1 MPDARGRAA
10 GDAFYT
16 LFPHATWGILHGF
29 LGGDMRVRRALP
41 LGALVVLTCSAASR
55 GAEES
60 RLLAHSPTLSKT
72 QVVFAYGGYLWSVP
86 REGGD
91 ARQLTTGGHEGAPVL
106 SPDGKWILFTGQY
119 DGNIDVFVI
128 PAEGGEPKRLTWHPG
143 ADIAD
148 GWTPDG
154 KKVLFHSN
162 RESYADFDRVYTVP
176 VEGGPAEVLPMW
188 RGEAAWFSPDGGSI
202 AYVPN
207 EIWQTSWKR
216 YRGGQS
222 TPIYIVRLSD
232 LALEKVPRE
241 DSNDKHPVWFGDTVY
256 FLSDRSGPVTLFA
269 YERKTRTVKQVID
282 NKGLDFKSLSAGPD
296 ALVYEQFGGIYIF
309 NPSSGKSAKVD
320 VRIAGDLPSTRP
332 HYEKVADRIQ
342 NAGISPSGA
351 RAVFEARGEIFTV
364 PADKGDARNLTHTP
378 RVAERDPAWSPDG
391 KSIAFFSDESGEYEL
406 HIVDQSGLGAGKK
419 INLGNPPSFFY
430 APLWSPDSKKIAYT
444 DKRLNLWYVD
454 LEKGMPVKVT
464 TDRFD
469 DPTSTMNESWSPD
482 SKWLT
487 YSKFLGNHLR
497 TVFVYSLDA
506 GKESQITDGISDAR
520 YPVFDKGGK
529 WLLFAASTDVGLSSG
544 WLDLSSFQH
553 PILRNI
559 YAAALKK
566 GDPSPV
572 EPQSDE
578 EKTAEEKK
586 DAGGDKAKEADQRK
600 AGEKGKEGE
609 KKKEEPAKVVID
621 LDGIGQRIVS
631 LPMKA
636 ARYEG
641 LDAGKAGTLFL
652 TEIVDVPRFG
662 QPNPATVS
670 KFDFTTRKTE
680 PFLGGIRAFAVSAN
694 GEKVLYRQGEG
705 WFIAGTAAAPKQ
717 GDGAL
722 KLDGMETYVD
732 PREEWNQMYH
742 EVWRIERDFLY
753 DPNLHGLN
761 LAATEKKYSVYLKGL
776 GGRADLNYL
785 FDEML
790 GEITIGHM
798 FIAGGDTPKP
808 NQVRG
813 GLLGADYKIE
823 NGRYR
828 FARIYNGENWNPEL
842 HAPLTQPGV
851 DVKVGD
857 YLLEVE
863 GRDVR
868 PPAEVYSFFENTAGK
883 QIKIRVGPSPD
894 GQDSRQVTVVPLG
907 SEFALRNRAWEEDN
921 RRKVDE
927 LSGGK
932 LAYVHVPDTAVGGWL
947 NFNRFYFA
955 QVDKQGAVIDERYN
969 HGGEVADYIID
980 MLKRPLRNCAV
991 SREGEKFCSPL
1002 AQIYGPK
1009 TMIINEMS
1017 GSGGDALPWMFR
1029 QDKVGPL
1036 VGTRTWGGLVG
1047 IYGYPPLMDGGLVT
1061 APRVA
1066 IYGLHGEWEV
1076 ENHGIPPD
1084 IEVENDPASVA
1095 AGHDR
1100 QLERAVEV
1108 TMEALKN
1115 HAVVIPDHP
1124 PYPNYHKK

>member
-1 MPDARGRAA
+1 
-10 GDAFYT
+10 
-16 LFPHATWGILHGF
+16 
-29 LGGDMRVRRALP
+29 MRVRRAL
-41 LGALVVLTCSAASR
+41 LMGALAVLTCSAASR
-55 GAEES
+55 GAEETP
-60 RLLAHSPTLSKT
+60 LLAHSPTLSKT
-72 QVVFAYGGYLWSVP
+72 QLVFAYGGYLWSVP

-91 ARQLTTGGHEGAPVL
+91 ARQLTTGGHEGAPVF
-106 SPDGKWILFTGQY
+106 SPDGNWIAFTGQY
-119 DGNIDVFVI
+119 DGNIDVFVVR
-128 PAEGGEPKRLTWHPG
+128 AEGGEPKRLTWHPG

-162 RESYADFDRVYTVP
+162 RESYADFDRLYTVP
-176 VEGGPAEVLPMW
+176 VEGGPAEVLPIW
-188 RGEAAWFSPDGGSI
+188 RGEAAWFSPDGTSI

-207 EIWQTSWKR
+207 ELWQTSWKR
-216 YRGGQS
+216 YRGGQT

-232 LALEKVPRE
+232 LALDKVPRE
-241 DSNDKHPVWFGDTVY
+241 NSNDKDPIWFGDTVY

-269 YERKTRTVKQVID
+269 YDTKTKTVKQVID

-309 NPSSGKSAKVD
+309 HPSSGKSTKVD
-320 VRIAGDLPSTRP
+320 MRIAGDLPSTRA
-332 HYEKVADRIQ
+332 HYEKVADKIQ

-351 RAVFEARGEIFTV
+351 RAVFEARGEILTV
-364 PADKGDARNLTHTP
+364 PAEKGDVRNLTHTP

-406 HIVDQSGLGAGKK
+406 HIVDQSGLGSVKK

-430 APLWSPDSKKIAYT
+430 GPLWSPDSKKIAYT

-454 LEKGMPVKVT
+454 VEKGPPVEVT
-464 TDRFD
+464 RDRFD

-487 YSKFLGNHLR
+487 YSKFLENHLR
-497 TVFVYSLDA
+497 TVFAYSLDT

-529 WLLFAASTDVGLSSG
+529 WLLFAVSTDVGLSSG

-559 YAAALKK
+559 YAAVLKK

-578 EKTAEEKK
+578 EKTAEEKN
-586 DAGGDKAKEADQRK
+586 DTGGDQAKEADQGK
-600 AGEKGKEGE
+600 AGEQGKGGE
-609 KKKEEPAKVVID
+609 KKKEQPAKVVID
-621 LDGIGQRIVS
+621 LEGIGQRIVS
-631 LPMKA
+631 LPIKA

-652 TEIVDVPRFG
+652 SEIVDVPRFG

-680 PFLGGIRAFAVSAN
+680 PFLSGIRAFAVSAN

-722 KLDGMETYVD
+722 NLDGMETYVD
-732 PREEWNQMYH
+732 PREEWNQMYR
-742 EVWRIERDFLY
+742 EAWRIERDFLY

-761 LAATEKKYSVYLKGL
+761 LAAAEKKYSAYLKGL

-798 FIAGGDTPKP
+798 FIGGGDIPKP
-808 NQVRG
+808 NQVTG

-842 HAPLTQPGV
+842 RAPLTQPGV
-851 DVKVGD
+851 DVKAGE

-883 QIKIRVGPSPD
+883 QTKIRVGANPD
-894 GQDSRQVTVVPLG
+894 GRDSRQVTVVPLG

-921 RRKVDE
+921 RRKVEE

-980 MLKRPLRNCAV
+980 MLKRPLRNCAI

-1029 QDKVGPL
+1029 QDKVGSL

-1047 IYGYPPLMDGGLVT
+1047 IYGYPPLMDGGFVT

-1084 IEVENDPASVA
+1084 IEVENDPASMA

-1108 TMEALKN
+1108 TMEALKKN
-1115 HAVVIPDHP
+1115 AVAIPDHP